1 MPDLL
6 KTYVRVVDRFNR
18 TVGLATMYL
27 ILVMLAI
34 LLYSSVSKAFRLPAN
49 WTLESAQFVM
59 AAYYM
64 LGGAFALQM
73 GDHVRMDLFYGQWS
87 LKRRAAVD
95 CITGLCVLV
104 YLGFM
109 VYGGFTSTAYA
120 LQYGEKSYS
129 SWAPYMA
136 PIKIIMTFGAVMMLL
151 QAVSSLIKDIAEAR
165 GKPIV

>member
-1 MPDLL
+1 QLC
-6 KTYVRVVDRFNR
+6 
-18 TVGLATMYL
+18 
-27 ILVMLAI
+27 
-34 LLYSSVSKAFRLPAN
+34 
-49 WTLESAQFVM
+49 M

-64 LGGAFALQM
+64 LGGAFAVQM
-73 GDHVRMDLFYGQWS
+73 CDHVRMDLFCGQWS
-87 LKRRAAVD
+87 WKRRAAVG

-104 YLGFM
+104 YLRFM
-109 VYGGFTSTAYA
+109 VCGGFTGTAYA